1 METLKLKAEIREKV
15 GGLSSKQLIYKEE
28 RIPGIIYGGKNDPQ
42 PIFVQKNELLKII
55 SNEGLF
61 NSIVEIELNDKKEK
75 VVFKEVQKHPSKNIF
90 THIDL
95 QRVVDGTRVNVVVP
109 VVLKNQDKCFGVKI
123 EGGVINHVLKEIS
136 VLTDP
141 AKIPESIEVDME
153 EIKSKEKVRLSSL
166 EIDGSYDFPASLKS
180 QDPVLVSVL
189 TARGGMLDFED
200 EEVDD
205 VGEGADGESTESSDE
220 KASEENSSDNTE
232 EKSE

>member
-15 GGLSSKQLIYKEE
+15 GGLSSKQLIYKEG

-75 VVFKEVQKHPSKNIF
+75 VVFKEVQKHPAKNIF

-205 VGEGADGESTESSDE
+205 VDEGADGESTESSDE